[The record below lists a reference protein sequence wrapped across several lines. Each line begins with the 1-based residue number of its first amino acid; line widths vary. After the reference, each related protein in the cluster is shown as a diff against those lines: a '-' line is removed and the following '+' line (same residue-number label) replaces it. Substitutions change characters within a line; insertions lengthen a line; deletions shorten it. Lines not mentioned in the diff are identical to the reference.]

1 MLPGVTA
8 FPCHHLCAERWRM
21 SGSSVW
27 APLVTPGIRWGTS
40 KSLCGSRRG
49 RIERVASRVFTAVIR
64 ASQAVPLCLAGSYQ
78 RTWLTVF
85 SPCGKSFSHEGKPV
99 SQCEMGFQ
107 TTREILACFG
117 KFDTIIF
124 QWREGRLLSVCSS
137 LLEIYYQIGG
147 RYSFTYYNLKSLP
160 CLLS

>member
-1 MLPGVTA
+1 MLFHTTVGLPVTQQ
-8 FPCHHLCAERWRM
+8 RM
-21 SGSSVW
+21 SVTCDARYPSGYKQVVMRLKAWTDRTGSI
-27 APLVTPGIRWGTS
+27 PGD
-40 KSLCGSRRG
+40 
-49 RIERVASRVFTAVIR
+49 TAVIR
-64 ASQAVPLCLAGSYQ
+64 ASQVVPLCLAGSYQ

-107 TTREILACFG
+107 TPREILACFG

-137 LLEIYYQIGG
+137 LMEIYYQIGG